1 MNNFDT
7 STWKEFKI
15 GDVLDIRSSNGI
27 FHANA
32 LNISEQPF
40 EGSHPYVVRSSKNNG
55 IRGYIKENETALNPA
70 KTISFAQDTA
80 EMFYQTEQYFTGNK
94 VKVITIKNGVKM
106 SKNIAL
112 FMIAIMKKAF
122 VKFQWGSS
130 FDTKLLNDAVVS
142 LPVTEINEPDWNY
155 MQEHIAELEQERIT
169 ELEQYLIA
177 TGLNDYE
184 LTEEDKQIL
193 TTKLTDGGGITKFG
207 IWKWLLERSKK
218 VQTR

>member
-55 IRGYIKENETALNPA
+55 IRGYIKKNETALNPA

-169 ELEQYLIA
+169 ELEQ
-177 TGLNDYE
+177 
-184 LTEEDKQIL
+184 
-193 TTKLTDGGGITKFG
+193 
-207 IWKWLLERSKK
+207 ERI
-218 VQTR
+218 VLR